1 MTTNRRFFH
10 LVDIDNLLGDPRST
24 DESQIRNCFEHYR
37 ELTRY
42 REGRHFAA
50 VGTGCNG
57 CHVVAVQAQWPG
69 VRYVRR
75 PGADGADIAL
85 HEVALDEAV
94 TGRYTDFVLAS
105 GDGRFC
111 DTYRALRS
119 LGYPV
124 TVVSRPEALSYE
136 LRHLVEDNVLFMPSV
151 VGAHPIAA

>member
-24 DESQIRNCFEHYR
+24 DSARISDCFQHYR
-37 ELTRY
+37 RLTGY

-75 PGADGADIAL
+75 PGPDGADIAL
-85 HEVALDEAV
+85 HEVALDEAA
-94 TGRYTDFVLAS
+94 TGRYTDFVIAS

-119 LGYPV
+119 LGHPV
-124 TVVSRPEALSYE
+124 TVVSRPEALSKE
-136 LRHLVEDNVLFMPSV
+136 LRTLVDGNVLYMPSTV
-151 VGAHPIAA
+151 DRRLIAA

>member
-24 DESQIRNCFEHYR
+24 DEARIRDCFEHYR

-75 PGADGADIAL
+75 PGTDGADIAL
-85 HEVALDEAV
+85 HEVALDEAA
-94 TGRYTDFVLAS
+94 TGRYTDFVIAS
-105 GDGRFC
+105 GDGRFGE
-111 DTYRALRS
+111 TYRALRS
-119 LGYPV
+119 KGFPV
-124 TVVSRPEALSYE
+124 TVVSRPEALSHE
-136 LRHLVEDNVLFMPSV
+136 LRRLAHGEVLYMPSV
-151 VGAHPIAA
+151 TDRHLIAA